1 MLTKCQ
7 ESALSWPSF
16 SPKGSCFFLWFI
28 GLWHSPSF
36 NFQSV
41 TISHLCWIWNAH
53 DGDSKYV
60 LAQSQIVATDDKKY
74 IFNFLNLY
82 WILTVARL
90 KVLMLAYF
98 NKKNKTNI
106 VICQRICFF
115 DTAMM
120 TLAKLRKEKE
130 KRSKALYLLCCVGKY
145 NTIPLG
151 GSKQAGKCKAWK
163 DFSKKLIKYSL
174 LTYWAV
180 VTNCFLQSKVIWQ
193 NVMCLMAENNRRKS
207 LWTGEDIGIDKEHTI
222 KMWIGVTR

>member
-16 SPKGSCFFLWFI
+16 SPKGSCFFLWYI

-98 NKKNKTNI
+98 NKKKTNKHCHMSEDLLFLI
-106 VICQRICFF
+106 QLWWHLQNWEKKKKKDPRLSIFF
-115 DTAMM
+115 AVWVNITQYHLVA
-120 TLAKLRKEKE
+120 A
-130 KRSKALYLLCCVGKY
+130 
-145 NTIPLG
+145 
-151 GSKQAGKCKAWK
+151 SKQVNAKHEKI
-163 DFSKKLIKYSL
+163 FP
-174 LTYWAV
+174 
-180 VTNCFLQSKVIWQ
+180 
-193 NVMCLMAENNRRKS
+193 KS
-207 LWTGEDIGIDKEHTI
+207 
-222 KMWIGVTR
+222 

>member
-115 DTAMM
+115 WYSYDDTCK
-120 TLAKLRKEKE
+120 TE
-130 KRSKALYLLCCVGKY
+130 KRKRKKIQGSLSSLLCG
-145 NTIPLG
+145 
-151 GSKQAGKCKAWK
+151 
-163 DFSKKLIKYSL
+163 
-174 LTYWAV
+174 
-180 VTNCFLQSKVIWQ
+180 
-193 NVMCLMAENNRRKS
+193 
-207 LWTGEDIGIDKEHTI
+207 
-222 KMWIGVTR
+222 